1 MILFLFLAGRLTPY
15 AHFDEKKSDG
25 SPYQFAQTNQQR
37 HKYGCTGTNAEGCDG
52 HKETALSTAQLQ
64 WYEEQEVSE
73 KTGKGEDEDALH
85 ETDVRHQHEKDEVN
99 LQRGDYP
106 AHQFEKH
113 SKDKR
118 PGILTVKGRNL

>member
-15 AHFDEKKSDG
+15 AHFDEKE
-25 SPYQFAQTNQQR
+25 T
-37 HKYGCTGTNAEGCDG
+37 YGCPDELAETHQQCHEDCRRCAYAKGSDRHEEAAFPASQLKG
-52 HKETALSTAQLQ
+52 NEEEEVGKE
-64 WYEEQEVSE
+64 
-73 KTGKGEDEDALH
+73 TGKGEDEDALH

>member
-1 MILFLFLAGRLTPY
+1 MILFLFLAGRLAPY
-15 AHFDEKKSDG
+15 AHFDEKE
-25 SPYQFAQTNQQR
+25 T
-37 HKYGCTGTNAEGCDG
+37 YGCPDELAETHQQCHEDCRRCAYAKGSDRHEEAAFPASQLKG
-52 HKETALSTAQLQ
+52 NEEEEVGKE
-64 WYEEQEVSE
+64 
-73 KTGKGEDEDALH
+73 TGKGEDEDALH